1 MKQKD
6 IGTILVVAF
15 ISVVF
20 SLILSGRL
28 LDSPADRKTEVEVVQ
43 PISAEFPMPSTDTRF
58 KKYFND
64 QSINPTKLIQIGDGS
79 NNNPFNDAQ

>member
-1 MKQKD
+1 MKRKD
-6 IGTILVVAF
+6 IGTILIVAF

-20 SLILSGRL
+20 SLILSDKL
-28 LDSPADRKTEVEVVQ
+28 FDDPADRKTEVEVVQ
-43 PISAEFPMPSTDTRF
+43 PISSEFPTPSTDTRF

-79 NNNPFNDAQ
+79 NNNPFNDEQ